1 MALQIEADV
10 WVFSEKGLALFG
22 YCPVSFGYDSIQIG
36 FRYIFGNS
44 VTKVQLFFHSLSNQ
58 TVTRLFLALQF
69 LTEARFLPRL

>member
-44 VTKVQLFFHSLSNQ
+44 VTKVSFFSTHFQIKL
-58 TVTRLFLALQF
+58 
-69 LTEARFLPRL
+69 